1 LGLVAIPTYFSGTGS
16 WDALSGN
23 SKISDDL
30 MDYHYGW
37 GVTALAVLMAS
48 GAVAFIEILRSSRFG
63 KFSNNALHLVLGLA
77 IVSLGLMAVVGEMG
91 WELNHHELP
100 LATEKTPQIWSHVHI
115 ILNHFPSVG
124 FVFALGF
131 YIVGLIANNVLMK
144 RSRLAVFVICA
155 ILIVPTYVTGNAS
168 MWALTDPPVSGISKA
183 VINYHRDMALLT
195 LFGMAFTGVAA
206 WIELFRFR
214 YLGRFSNTSLYLVL
228 ASQSSLCC

>member
-1 LGLVAIPTYFSGTGS
+1 MHLIPDSWSHLHILASVFPSVGLVFALGFYVVAMITNNTGLTRICLAVFTLLGLVAIPTYFSGTGS

-91 WELNHHELP
+91 WW
-100 LATEKTPQIWSHVHI
+100 TSI
-115 ILNHFPSVG
+115 SV
-124 FVFALGF
+124 
-131 YIVGLIANNVLMK
+131 I
-144 RSRLAVFVICA
+144 
-155 ILIVPTYVTGNAS
+155 
-168 MWALTDPPVSGISKA
+168 
-183 VINYHRDMALLT
+183 H
-195 LFGMAFTGVAA
+195 
-206 WIELFRFR
+206 LFR
-214 YLGRFSNTSLYLVL
+214 GRSPIVAQIPFTDRTNGTTG
-228 ASQSSLCC
+228 

>member
-1 LGLVAIPTYFSGTGS
+1 MITNNSGLTRICLAVFTLLGLVAIPTYFSGTGS
-16 WDALSGN
+16 WDLLSGN

-37 GVTALAVLMAS
+37 GVTALAVLMVT
-48 GAVAFIEILRSSRFG
+48 GAVAFIELLRSSRFG

-124 FVFALGF
+124 FVFAL
-131 YIVGLIANNVLMK
+131 VTLLLMAETGH
-144 RSRLAVFVICA
+144 RGGQINHPEIRLATDV
-155 ILIVPTYVTGNAS
+155 LP
-168 MWALTDPPVSGISKA
+168 TDPRPCPASS
-183 VINYHRDMALLT
+183 RMTSELE
-195 LFGMAFTGVAA
+195 GV
-206 WIELFRFR
+206 
-214 YLGRFSNTSLYLVL
+214 
-228 ASQSSLCC
+228 